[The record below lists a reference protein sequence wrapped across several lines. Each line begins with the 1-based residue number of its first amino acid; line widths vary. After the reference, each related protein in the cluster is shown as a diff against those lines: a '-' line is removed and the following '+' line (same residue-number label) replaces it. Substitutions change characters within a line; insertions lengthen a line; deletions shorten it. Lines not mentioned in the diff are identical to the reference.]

1 MSWSNK
7 DVLWSSMKKWPWPHK
22 SLFMVWR
29 PSANMTNS
37 PKYWQWDICKYT
49 VYIYI
54 CICMC
59 VYYAPLVND
68 TKYYTWELCTYEKN
82 KTYLY

>member
-1 MSWSNK
+1 
-7 DVLWSSMKKWPWPHK
+7 
-22 SLFMVWR
+22 
-29 PSANMTNS
+29 
-37 PKYWQWDICKYT
+37 
-49 VYIYI
+49 
-54 CICMC
+54 MC